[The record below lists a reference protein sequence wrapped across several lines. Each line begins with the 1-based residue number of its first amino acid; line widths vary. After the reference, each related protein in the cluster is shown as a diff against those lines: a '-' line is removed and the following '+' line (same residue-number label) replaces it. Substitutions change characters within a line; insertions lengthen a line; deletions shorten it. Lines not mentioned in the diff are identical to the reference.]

1 MVNSFLADQ
10 VYSLNKSNRGTYP
23 LDQELVLIGKK
34 EEEFRGP
41 GMFFLYFKTQLVYI
55 GSFLP
60 RDKNRDVRNERVNKE
75 IATISM
81 RGARVSLNAAA
92 INAKNNS
99 KHLKNITSHQ
109 SGDFLSSKKR
119 IEFADNHWGEL
130 KTNDFLSHFSFCWI
144 KNNHNPRVTSKQL
157 TAIKKELIN
166 FYKPLCNG

>member
-10 VYSLNKSNRGTYP
+10 VYTILKSSNGTYP
-23 LDQELVLIGKK
+23 LDQEFTLIGKK
-34 EEEFRGP
+34 EEEFCGP
-41 GMFFLYFKTQLVYI
+41 GIFFLYFKTQLVYI
-55 GSFLP
+55 GSFFP

-92 INAKNNS
+92 IKAKNNS
-99 KHLKNITSHQ
+99 QHLKNIKSNQ

-130 KTNDFLSHFSFCWI
+130 KTNNFLSHFSFCWI
-144 KNNHNPRVTSKQL
+144 KNNNNPKVTSKQL

>member
-1 MVNSFLADQ
+1 
-10 VYSLNKSNRGTYP
+10 
-23 LDQELVLIGKK
+23 
-34 EEEFRGP
+34 
-41 GMFFLYFKTQLVYI
+41 
-55 GSFLP
+55 
-60 RDKNRDVRNERVNKE
+60 VNKE

-81 RGARVSLNAAA
+81 RGARVSLNATA
-92 INAKNNS
+92 IKAKNNS
-99 KHLKNITSHQ
+99 QHLKNIKSNQ

-144 KNNHNPRVTSKQL
+144 KNNHKPKVTSKQL

>member
-10 VYSLNKSNRGTYP
+10 VYTIHKSSHGTYP
-23 LDQELVLIGKK
+23 LDQEFTLIGKK
-34 EEEFRGP
+34 EEEFCGP
-41 GMFFLYFKTQLVYI
+41 GIFFLYFKTQLVYI
-55 GSFLP
+55 GSFFP

-92 INAKNNS
+92 IKAKNNS
-99 KHLKNITSHQ
+99 QHLKNITSNQ
-109 SGDFLSSKKR
+109 SGDFLSSRKR

-130 KTNDFLSHFSFCWI
+130 KNNDFLSHFSFCWI
-144 KNNHNPRVTSKQL
+144 KNNHNPKVTSKQL